1 MIRFLGIREKSGLF
15 GKMVDSRREG
25 KENFLI
31 VYPLS
36 IL

>member
-31 VYPLS
+31 IYPAS